1 MNATLSIKQRI
12 LVGLVLA
19 TAFLLVLTA
28 NLVDRRHF
36 STIQHAIV
44 SIHDDRVVVQDFIY
58 QLRNRLHD
66 SELEVVDNGRFTT
79 NRAEKISILIDDF
92 ARTDLTRQEALFLKR
107 LRQEFTDLASQ
118 TPMASLNI
126 KDDNAKTK
134 AIKHIGGIKKTLD
147 SLEEIQ
153 LEESGQLTKLS
164 EKSLKV
170 NMMLSNLEI
179 GFLIV
184 IAVSILMLVFQPVK
198 TLYPIR

>member
-1 MNATLSIKQRI
+1 MNAKLSIKQRI

-19 TAFLLVLTA
+19 TAFLLVLAA

-58 QLRNRLHD
+58 QLRNHLHD
-66 SELEVVDNGRFTT
+66 SELEVVDTGRLTT
-79 NRAEKISILIDDF
+79 NRAEKISILLDDF
-92 ARTDLTRQEALFLKR
+92 ARTDLTRQEALFLER

-118 TPMASLNI
+118 TSMASLNI

-134 AIKHIGGIKKTLD
+134 AIKRIGGIKKTLD

-153 LEESGQLTKLS
+153 LEESSQLTKLS

-170 NMMLSNLEI
+170 NRLLSNLEV

-184 IAVSILMLVFQPVK
+184 LGVSILMLIFQPIT

>member
-19 TAFLLVLTA
+19 TAFLLVLAA

-58 QLRNRLHD
+58 QLRNHLHD
-66 SELEVVDNGRFTT
+66 SELEVVDNGRLTT
-79 NRAEKISILIDDF
+79 NRAEKISILLDDF
-92 ARTDLTRQEALFLKR
+92 ARTDLTRQEALFLEQ

-118 TPMASLNI
+118 IPMASLNM

-153 LEESGQLTKLS
+153 LEESRQLTKLS

-170 NMMLSNLEI
+170 NRLLSNLEV

-184 IAVSILMLVFQPVK
+184 LGVSILMLIFQPIT

>member
-28 NLVDRRHF
+28 NLVDRPHF

-58 QLRNRLHD
+58 QLRNHLHD

-92 ARTDLTRQEALFLKR
+92 ARTDPTRQEALFLKR

-184 IAVSILMLVFQPVK
+184 ITVSILMLVFQPVK